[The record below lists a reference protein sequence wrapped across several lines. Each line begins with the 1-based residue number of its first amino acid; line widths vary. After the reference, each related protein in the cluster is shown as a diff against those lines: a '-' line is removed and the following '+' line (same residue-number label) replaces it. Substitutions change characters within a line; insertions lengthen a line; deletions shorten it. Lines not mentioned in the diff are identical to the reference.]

1 MLIKD
6 SIDKEMFS
14 LYKEDEEDLDFLIEE
29 LEELN
34 QRYRQLETLMEEL
47 EKLNQGYEQ
56 LEILMEESE
65 ELNQGYKQ
73 GTQSWDL

>member
-6 SIDKEMFS
+6 SIDKDVFNPT
-14 LYKEDEEDLDFLIEE
+14 DEE
-29 LEELN
+29 
-34 QRYRQLETLMEEL
+34 LETLMEEL
-47 EKLNQGYEQ
+47 
-56 LEILMEESE
+56 E

>member
-6 SIDKEMFS
+6 SINKDIFS
-14 LYKEDEEDLDFLIEE
+14 PYKEDEEEDLEYLMWE
-29 LEELN
+29 L
-34 QRYRQLETLMEEL
+34 
-47 EKLNQGYEQ
+47 
-56 LEILMEESE
+56 E

>member
-6 SIDKEMFS
+6 SIDKDIFS
-14 LYKEDEEDLDFLIEE
+14 PYDEDEDEDEDLEVLMWE
-29 LEELN
+29 L
-34 QRYRQLETLMEEL
+34 
-47 EKLNQGYEQ
+47 
-56 LEILMEESE
+56 E

>member
-6 SIDKEMFS
+6 SIDKDIFS
-14 LYKEDEEDLDFLIEE
+14 PYKEDEEEDLEVLMWE
-29 LEELN
+29 L
-34 QRYRQLETLMEEL
+34 
-47 EKLNQGYEQ
+47 
-56 LEILMEESE
+56 E

>member
-6 SIDKEMFS
+6 SIDKDIFS
-14 LYKEDEEDLDFLIEE
+14 PADEE
-29 LEELN
+29 LEA
-34 QRYRQLETLMEEL
+34 LMEEL
-47 EKLNQGYEQ
+47 
-56 LEILMEESE
+56 E